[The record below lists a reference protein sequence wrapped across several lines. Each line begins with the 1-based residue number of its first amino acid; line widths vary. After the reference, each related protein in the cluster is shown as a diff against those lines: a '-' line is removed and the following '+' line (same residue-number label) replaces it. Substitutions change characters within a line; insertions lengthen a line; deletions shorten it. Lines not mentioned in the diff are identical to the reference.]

1 MKKQLNF
8 LLVILFIIIVA
19 WLLRPSDEIT
29 HKLWVVK
36 GIALTGPYR
45 AAIMEYWQNTQQLPE
60 TINDLTLEKILVKV
74 DFEKTAVESITVG
87 EAGPGTITV
96 HFSTINNESAPPEI
110 NNTKIILV
118 PALMDDGF
126 TWSCKG
132 TMPQE
137 LLPPA
142 CL

>member
-8 LLVILFIIIVA
+8 LFVILFIIIVA

-36 GIALTGPYR
+36 GITLTESYR
-45 AAIMEYWQNTQQLPE
+45 AAIMEFWQNTQQLPE
-60 TINDLTLEKILVKV
+60 SIDDLTLEKILIKV

-87 EAGPGTITV
+87 EDGPGTVTV
-96 HFSTINNESAPPEI
+96 HFSTNNIESAPPAI
-110 NNTKIILV
+110 NNTRIILSPV
-118 PALMDDGF
+118 ISDGELI
-126 TWSCKG
+126 WSCKG
-132 TMPQE
+132 AMPE
-137 LLPPA
+137 GLLPPA